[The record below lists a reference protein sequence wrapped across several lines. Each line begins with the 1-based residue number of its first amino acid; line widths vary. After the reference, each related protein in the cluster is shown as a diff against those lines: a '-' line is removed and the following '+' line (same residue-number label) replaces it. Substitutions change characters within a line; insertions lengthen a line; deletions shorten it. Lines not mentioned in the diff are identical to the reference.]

1 MWGKQRQVLTEWGIC
16 LAAKNIKKRF
26 AFLLAVFTFI
36 IIGLL
41 VKVIFI
47 QFVDGREL
55 QSKATVQQA
64 SAKSL
69 EPQRGN
75 IYDSNGNVLAASM
88 PVETVV
94 ASPKDISKTD
104 ADTALIADRLGNIL
118 GADKDELAAKLRE
131 NSYYEILKRKVDK
144 STAVAVRSYIKENKI
159 PGIYLV
165 GDSKRY
171 YPVKNLAAQ
180 VIGFTGSDGQGLQGI
195 EKSMEKYLKGLPGKI
210 NGSVDAGGGSL
221 PVQTKNNIEAQDGLN
236 VVLTIDSTIQHIA
249 DKALDEAIKQD
260 DVTGGAVAVVMDPK
274 NGDILAMVSKPDYD
288 PNEPYKAPA
297 IPGIDPAGWKGNTQ
311 KDVDILNGSV
321 WRNKAISDTYEPG
334 STFKAIT
341 AAAALEEGRIRP
353 DDPVDDSPIRIGN
366 WTFESSPGYVYE
378 GDIPFRRGIYKS
390 SNPVIIRAAQ
400 KIGIST
406 FYDYVRAFGFFDR
419 TGINLPG
426 EQNSL
431 FQKKPTEIDMAAAAF
446 GQRFTVTPIQ
456 MAAAYTALANGGKLM
471 KPRIVKE
478 LTNQQGN
485 AVKKFE
491 PEIIREVIS
500 GKTSKT
506 LREILEGVVSEGTG
520 KKAYV
525 EGYRVAGKTGTSET
539 TQSDVYIASFFAFA
553 PADDP
558 VVVVMVALY
567 NPGGNSHMGSDVAA
581 PIAGS
586 IIKDTLDY
594 LGARA
599 GSQYLH

>member
-1 MWGKQRQVLTEWGIC
+1 
-16 LAAKNIKKRF
+16 
-26 AFLLAVFTFI
+26 
-36 IIGLL
+36 
-41 VKVIFI
+41 
-47 QFVDGREL
+47 
-55 QSKATVQQA
+55 
-64 SAKSL
+64 
-69 EPQRGN
+69 
-75 IYDSNGNVLAASM
+75 
-88 PVETVV
+88 
-94 ASPKDISKTD
+94 
-104 ADTALIADRLGNIL
+104 
-118 GADKDELAAKLRE
+118 
-131 NSYYEILKRKVDK
+131 
-144 STAVAVRSYIKENKI
+144 
-159 PGIYLV
+159 
-165 GDSKRY
+165 
-171 YPVKNLAAQ
+171 
-180 VIGFTGSDGQGLQGI
+180 
-195 EKSMEKYLKGLPGKI
+195 
-210 NGSVDAGGGSL
+210 
-221 PVQTKNNIEAQDGLN
+221 
-236 VVLTIDSTIQHIA
+236 
-249 DKALDEAIKQD
+249 
-260 DVTGGAVAVVMDPK
+260 
-274 NGDILAMVSKPDYD
+274 
-288 PNEPYKAPA
+288 
-297 IPGIDPAGWKGNTQ
+297 
-311 KDVDILNGSV
+311 
-321 WRNKAISDTYEPG
+321 
-334 STFKAIT
+334 
-341 AAAALEEGRIRP
+341 
-353 DDPVDDSPIRIGN
+353 
-366 WTFESSPGYVYE
+366 
-378 GDIPFRRGIYKS
+378 
-390 SNPVIIRAAQ
+390 
-400 KIGIST
+400 
-406 FYDYVRAFGFFDR
+406 
-419 TGINLPG
+419 
-426 EQNSL
+426 
-431 FQKKPTEIDMAAAAF
+431 MAAAAF